1 MIRRPPRSTRTDT
14 LFPYTTLFRSGSRAV
29 SASFDYS
36 LILWNLESQQAV
48 EVLDD
53 HEGAVTAVALLDRG
67 RQALSASD
75 DGTLRLWDLAEC
87 GRPLHGFTGHSGTVA
102 GAAVTP
108 DGRLAAPAAWGGPVR
123 RRNRDDRQTAIS

>member
-36 LILWNLESQQAV
+36 LILWNLESQKAV

-53 HEGAVTAVALLDRG
+53 HEGAVNAVALLDQG

-75 DGTLRLWDLAEC
+75 DGTLRLWDLEDG
-87 GRPLHGFTGHSGTVA
+87 GRLLPGFPGH
-102 GAAVTP
+102 
-108 DGRLAAPAAWGGPVR
+108 DGRTDRRRVGNEVDRPVR
-123 RRNRDDRQTAIS
+123 FRGSRAH